1 MNKDF
6 KNELFLLIID
16 KIFFGIAIVIIS
28 IGFSYY
34 IQMKFSETERLKQVL
49 QSASNLN
56 SDLVALLRIDIT
68 EAMENYITAIKNLEF
83 TGKISEDVLNKLS
96 KLTEDIVNSVNQID
110 ILYEDFLKEKSVD
123 SFVKT
128 LAGLSMKLDPKIKY
142 NSGEIETEL
151 KKVRDAYIKLLI
163 QIGNVSIKLAEKD
176 YYNVSNYLGNSSN
189 GNWFWKLV
197 CN

>member
-1 MNKDF
+1 LNKDF

>member
-1 MNKDF
+1 
-6 KNELFLLIID
+6 
-16 KIFFGIAIVIIS
+16 
-28 IGFSYY
+28 
-34 IQMKFSETERLKQVL
+34 MKFSETERLKQVL

>member
-1 MNKDF
+1 LNKDF

-110 ILYEDFLKEKSVD
+110 ILYEDFSKEKSVD

-128 LAGLSMKLDPKIKY
+128 LTGLSMKLDPKIKY